1 MFTLAC
7 NLPEGVAATIKD
19 VYNIL
24 LIAIP
29 VVVIVI
35 GLVDLLKA
43 VSAQKEDEIKRNQSI
58 VIKRVVISLIAFI
71 IVGVVK
77 LLLGMVHTGN
87 TSSAVSCIKEIFG

>member
-58 VIKRVVISLIAFI
+58 VIKN
-71 IVGVVK
+71 
-77 LLLGMVHTGN
+77 LLFETF
-87 TSSAVSCIKEIFG
+87 K